1 MEQANSELQDQIV
14 EQEKQNILIS
24 ELEEEKNSLNMK
36 LNKASGD
43 KVKLEEKNELL
54 IKENDILRQENTSL
68 KEFKRKVINFFKNF
82 MDKVSV
88 IKSFIENEVP
98 NIKSEVAKGEFAET
112 RIS

>member
-1 MEQANSELQDQIV
+1 MKQENSELQDQIV

-54 IKENDILRQENTSL
+54 IKENDALKQENNL
-68 KEFKRKVINFFKNF
+68 LNEFKKKVINFFKRF
-82 MDKVSV
+82 MDKIPV
-88 IKSFIENEVP
+88 IMGFVENEAP
-98 NIKSEVAKGEFAET
+98 EIKDMVLRENTWDIK
-112 RIS
+112 